1 MELATE
7 LVNVLVETIIVL
19 YFLNSAFGSAKRLT
33 RIMVAVYA
41 GYTLVLGI
49 LTILSVHLVIRE
61 IYALLSIMVLSLLLY
76 KSKLLSAIYATLA
89 FNVMVFFADI
99 LCIVVLNW
107 FGITTEA
114 MELGGSAR
122 VACIV
127 VAKIIVLIE
136 IQIATRFLPRSDSQV
151 PRWTLFLII
160 GQALSICVAAL
171 MLHASIES
179 NLDETI
185 VLLLSIS
192 LIYLNLVICFYIE
205 TIRASFDNIR
215 KKELAEQQLQL
226 QIEQYEREISSREST
241 RALWHDIKRYMYA
254 MEDLL
259 AAGKTAEAT
268 QCLAQTATAIS
279 EIHQTV
285 DVGNI
290 VVDGILERA
299 LTRIRNTEISL
310 KFDVWISEE
319 LPIAAVDLNI
329 IMGNTVDNAIDAC
342 QTIDG
347 PNTVQLTLRQNQH
360 TLLYEVQNPIGH
372 PKLPKPGKIHGYG
385 LRNVRDC
392 VAKYCGEMETSELNG
407 IYLVSIE
414 IPIGK

>member
-19 YFLNSAFGSAKRLT
+19 YFLNSAFGSAKRPT
-33 RIMVAVYA
+33 KIMVAAYA

-49 LTILSVHLVIRE
+49 LTFFSVHLVIRE

-89 FNVMVFFADI
+89 FNVMVFFADV

-127 VAKIIVLIE
+127 IAKIIVLIE
-136 IQIATRFLPRSDSQV
+136 IQIATRFLLRSDSQV

-226 QIEQYEREISSREST
+226 QIEQYEREMSSREST

-329 IMGNTVDNAIDAC
+329 IMGNTVDNAIDSC

-347 PNTVQLTLRQNQH
+347 PSTIQLTLRQNQH
-360 TLLYEVQNPIGH
+360 TLLYEVQNPIGS
-372 PKLPKPGKIHGYG
+372 PKIPKSGKIHGYG

-392 VAKYCGEMETSELNG
+392 VTKYCGEMETSELNG
-407 IYLVSIE
+407 LYLVSIE